1 MTNYTKLFSCTKN
14 RPGEPPCLTLASV
27 IAFAL
32 MLFPASFEVEQRERD
47 SNWIIF
53 VTELPT
59 DSTRSHVAI
68 ELRDSP
74 FITDLI
80 TNDTPDGLDW
90 AAATVE

>member
-1 MTNYTKLFSCTKN
+1 MS
-14 RPGEPPCLTLASV
+14 
-27 IAFAL
+27 AF
-32 MLFPASFEVEQRERD
+32 
-47 SNWIIF
+47 NWTVF

-59 DSTRSHVAI
+59 DSTRSRVAI

>member
-1 MTNYTKLFSCTKN
+1 
-14 RPGEPPCLTLASV
+14 
-27 IAFAL
+27 

-59 DSTRSHVAI
+59 DSTCSRVAI

-80 TNDTPDGLDW
+80 TMTRRMVLIGQRGQSSDFERTLFELALD
-90 AAATVE
+90 TVESQGISESLSV